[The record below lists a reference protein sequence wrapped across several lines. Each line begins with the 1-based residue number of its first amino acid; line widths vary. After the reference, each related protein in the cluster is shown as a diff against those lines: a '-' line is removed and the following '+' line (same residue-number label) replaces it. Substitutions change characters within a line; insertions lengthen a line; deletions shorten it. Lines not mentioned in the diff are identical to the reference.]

1 MTPLHETIYTYILYA
16 SYALYAI
23 VLFGI
28 TKFAPQYLE
37 YLKNFIKIYI
47 SLLLIIKFNPF
58 VKHSKHLSDF
68 DRKVVFSAGIYLLLT
83 TSIISIVEVV
93 LEKVFKKTVLEKPIS
108 TLINEIQPQKSMIA

>member
-1 MTPLHETIYTYILYA
+1 MTQLHETVYTYTLYA
-16 SYALYAI
+16 SYILYVI

-28 TKFAPQYLE
+28 TKFAPQYLD

-58 VKHSKHLSDF
+58 IKSRKHLSDF

-93 LEKVFKKTVLEKPIS
+93 LERIFKKTALEKPIS
-108 TLINEIQPQKSMIA
+108 TLFTSIK

>member
-1 MTPLHETIYTYILYA
+1 MYMSPLHETIYTYTLYA
-16 SYALYAI
+16 SYILYAI

-58 VKHSKHLSDF
+58 AKSGKHLSDF

-93 LEKVFKKTVLEKPIS
+93 LERVFKKTALEKPIN
-108 TLINEIQPQKSMIA
+108 TLINTIQSY

>member
-1 MTPLHETIYTYILYA
+1 MYMTPLHETVYTYTLYA
-16 SYALYAI
+16 SYILYAI

-47 SLLLIIKFNPF
+47 SLVLIIKFNPF
-58 VKHSKHLSDF
+58 AKSGKHLSDF

-93 LEKVFKKTVLEKPIS
+93 LERIFKKTPFEKPIN
-108 TLINEIQPQKSMIA
+108 TLIDTIQSY